1 MDEPLCVRERDRL
14 ANAFEEPQSFVQVRI
29 VAKVFSER
37 PATNALH
44 DVEQPAV
51 GEPAS
56 VVNRDDAGVFEP
68 GEDTRLVAKPA
79 FEAGARERVGNLDR
93 NLAPELFVE
102 RKVDRAHAA
111 ASDLLDDRV
120 AAGLELWPA
129 PQRSQP
135 GYRCIR

>member
-1 MDEPLCVRERDRL
+1 MDEPLRVRERDRL

-51 GEPAS
+51 GEPAG
-56 VVNRDDAGVFEP
+56 VVDRDDAGVFEP

-102 RKVDRAHAA
+102 RKVDRPHAA
-111 ASDLLDDRV
+111 AANLLDDRV

-129 PQRSQP
+129 PERSQP
-135 GYRCIR
+135 GHRRIR